1 MQLQHETLT
10 YFELTQ
16 LICLKLIKVLL
27 QPSRG
32 LRGCSF
38 PLPPA
43 LTSDF
48 YCTLTKW
55 WAICCQCFFQVF
67 STSPFWKLSAGI
79 SYRWQQPGMLL
90 PKTQAAR
97 NIHFSDTLI
106 IQDESQA
113 AHYNMVIRTCSVLGF
128 LLLWPKKTPNKQ
140 KNSHKTE
147 KPTKQKTQTRLLDVL
162 KKKCSLFLCV

>member
-1 MQLQHETLT
+1 MQLQQETLT

-67 STSPFWKLSAGI
+67 STSPFWKLSLLVSVIGDNSLACCCLRHKQLEI
-79 SYRWQQPGMLL
+79 SSSVTLWLSRMR
-90 PKTQAAR
+90 AR
-97 NIHFSDTLI
+97 LHTTTWWLGLAVFWVFSYCDKKKP
-106 IQDESQA
+106 
-113 AHYNMVIRTCSVLGF
+113 RTN
-128 LLLWPKKTPNKQ
+128 KKTPTKPENQTNK
-140 KNSHKTE
+140 
-147 KPTKQKTQTRLLDVL
+147 KPKPDLRMY
-162 KKKCSLFLCV
+162 